1 MMDDDIRYITYSEEE
16 MTIVRNGTAAIRK
29 VLERG
34 SEKEKERLL
43 FCLDRYLDPWFG
55 YNLSYKEEIDR
66 LLEEVIVTANTLAVK
81 ESALQLLTDYGEGNF
96 EIIKENIDKIESEL
110 MSEINYLLEMMM

>member
-1 MMDDDIRYITYSEEE
+1 

-43 FCLDRYLDPWFG
+43 FCLDRYLDPWFE
-55 YNLSYKEEIDR
+55 YNLSYKAEIDR

-81 ESALQLLTDYGEGNF
+81 ESALQLLTDYGEGDF
-96 EIIKENIDKIESEL
+96 KIIKENIDKIEPEL
-110 MSEINYLLEMMM
+110 MSEINYLLEMIDFTHKGNEML